1 MTSLFIAS
9 PSFHHAAYS
18 MRKVSSN
25 AYASLQK
32 AVSGLALG
40 EFFDRLVESHEASE
54 TRKREAYLAE
64 SADIYE
70 LEFRMRKL
78 DQEKPAKPY
87 WMTGY

>member
-9 PSFHHAAYS
+9 PSLHHAADA
-18 MRKVSSN
+18 MRKISSN
-25 AYASLQK
+25 VHASLQK

-40 EFFDRLVESHEASE
+40 EFFNRLVEGHEASE
-54 TRKREAYLAE
+54 ARRREAYLAE

-70 LEFRMRKL
+70 LEFRIRKL
-78 DQEKPAKPY
+78 DQEKPARPY

>member
-1 MTSLFIAS
+1 MTSLFVAS
-9 PSFHHAAYS
+9 PSLHHAADAT
-18 MRKVSSN
+18 RKISSN
-25 AYASLQK
+25 VYASLQK

-40 EFFDRLVESHEASE
+40 EFFNWLAEGHEAAE
-54 TRKREAYLAE
+54 ARKREAYLAE
-64 SADIYE
+64 SSDIYE